1 MMMMMIM
8 IMRIMMALQ
17 TNGKRADD
25 GEYDADDD
33 DDDTDGGDDDDDTF
47 SNHGGHAGS
56 EAPLRFV
63 AYQDL
68 TPIRRLPPMSMQSPH
83 TLRRRPC
90 SGCIATRRCRT
101 CAAPSTARKEDAA
114 RRDVQQ
120 AEKHRWQDTITLVQ
134 APSLWQQASASCYA
148 SCS

>member
-1 MMMMMIM
+1 MMMMMMIM

-25 GEYDADDD
+25 GEYDDDDD

-68 TPIRRLPPMSMQSPH
+68 KANPAAAADVHAVSSHVTQATVFRLHRNSPLSH
-83 TLRRRPC
+83 LRSTFNCPK
-90 SGCIATRRCRT
+90 GRCREER
-101 CAAPSTARKEDAA
+101 CAAS
-114 RRDVQQ
+114 
-120 AEKHRWQDTITLVQ
+120 
-134 APSLWQQASASCYA
+134 
-148 SCS
+148 